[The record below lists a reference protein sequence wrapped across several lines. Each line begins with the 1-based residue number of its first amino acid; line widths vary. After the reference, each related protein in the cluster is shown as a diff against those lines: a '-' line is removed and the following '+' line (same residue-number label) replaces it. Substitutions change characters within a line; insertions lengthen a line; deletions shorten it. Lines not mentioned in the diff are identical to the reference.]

1 MKYTLIQYNK
11 LKLLVNELEAP
22 SPLISR
28 LPEIEALAEDVKGFY
43 SNLLTASDSD
53 VEALESKQKALIEKI
68 GYQIIGVPFTHH
80 DAELY
85 ALDKKL
91 AYDILEIHGNTG
103 KANASKEE
111 VKDSHIQMRVTQAQK
126 SAWVKQ
132 AQAKKMKLTEWITK
146 KLNDDLWLA
155 PRHFYLKCIDR

>member
-1 MKYTLIQYNK
+1 MKYTLIKYKN
-11 LKLLVNELEAP
+11 LKMLVNELEDAQ
-22 SPLISR
+22 PLIAR

-68 GYQIIGVPFTHH
+68 GYQIIGVPFTNH

-91 AYDILEIHGNTG
+91 EYDILEIHGNTG
-103 KANASKEE
+103 KANAAKEE
-111 VKDSHIQMRVTQAQK
+111 VKDSYIQMRVTQAQK
-126 SAWVKQ
+126 AAWVKQ

-146 KLNDDLWLA
+146 KLNNEL
-155 PRHFYLKCIDR
+155 

>member
-1 MKYTLIQYNK
+1 MKYTLIKYNN
-11 LKLLVNELEAP
+11 LKLLVNELEDP

-28 LPEIEALAEDVKGFY
+28 LPEIEALAVDVKEFY
-43 SNLLTASDSD
+43 SNLLNVS
-53 VEALESKQKALIEKI
+53 ESETKAIEDKRKLLIEKI
-68 GYQIIGVPFTHH
+68 GYQIIGVPFTNH

-85 ALDKKL
+85 AIDKKL
-91 AYDILEIHGNTG
+91 EYDILEIHGNTG

-146 KLNDDLWLA
+146 KLNNEL
-155 PRHFYLKCIDR
+155 